1 MAVASSNTA
10 QWSSRFAFTLT
21 AIGSSV
27 GLGNLWRF
35 SAEAGNNGGGAFI
48 ALYLACVILI
58 GIPTLMAEFLI
69 GRAGKA
75 SSVVNSMQDLAERS
89 NVSTHWSLGAW
100 VGMGSSFLI
109 LSFYAVVAAWVM
121 AYIPKF
127 LFGTFDGMDA
137 IQIAAEFET
146 LKDSPLALAPWFL
159 IFLGLAIWLVS
170 RGVNQGLEI
179 AARLLM
185 PAFFILLF
193 CLTIYSLSLGWE
205 SGGTS
210 EAVSFMFAPDWSKLS
225 VDVAVSALGQ
235 AFFSIGLGMAMMIA
249 YGSYLPRSIN
259 VPQSAVIIGL
269 ADTGV
274 ALMAGLAI
282 FPIVFHFGLD
292 FNAGAGLFFQTL
304 PIALVSTPGG
314 NLVGAAFFCLAFFA
328 ALTTALALLEPTA
341 EYLKERTGIT
351 KKQGALYGGLAIMA
365 MGTVCLFSIKFL
377 DFLDVDVT
385 ATIMLPMSALI
396 IVLFVGW
403 RLDKAILADQL
414 NDGEQA
420 LGRFLLVMVRYVA
433 PFMIATIL
441 FAGMHDRYYGLFVTL
456 AKSVITGII

>member
-1 MAVASSNTA
+1 
-10 QWSSRFAFTLT
+10 
-21 AIGSSV
+21 
-27 GLGNLWRF
+27 
-35 SAEAGNNGGGAFI
+35 
-48 ALYLACVILI
+48 
-58 GIPTLMAEFLI
+58 
-69 GRAGKA
+69 
-75 SSVVNSMQDLAERS
+75 
-89 NVSTHWSLGAW
+89 
-100 VGMGSSFLI
+100 
-109 LSFYAVVAAWVM
+109 
-121 AYIPKF
+121 
-127 LFGTFDGMDA
+127 
-137 IQIAAEFET
+137 
-146 LKDSPLALAPWFL
+146 
-159 IFLGLAIWLVS
+159 
-170 RGVNQGLEI
+170 
-179 AARLLM
+179 
-185 PAFFILLF
+185 
-193 CLTIYSLSLGWE
+193 
-205 SGGTS
+205 
-210 EAVSFMFAPDWSKLS
+210 MFAPDWSKLS

>member
-146 LKDSPLALAPWFL
+146 LKDSPLALA
-159 IFLGLAIWLVS
+159 
-170 RGVNQGLEI
+170 
-179 AARLLM
+179 
-185 PAFFILLF
+185 
-193 CLTIYSLSLGWE
+193 
-205 SGGTS
+205 
-210 EAVSFMFAPDWSKLS
+210 
-225 VDVAVSALGQ
+225 
-235 AFFSIGLGMAMMIA
+235 
-249 YGSYLPRSIN
+249 
-259 VPQSAVIIGL
+259 
-269 ADTGV
+269 
-274 ALMAGLAI
+274 
-282 FPIVFHFGLD
+282 
-292 FNAGAGLFFQTL
+292 
-304 PIALVSTPGG
+304 
-314 NLVGAAFFCLAFFA
+314 
-328 ALTTALALLEPTA
+328 
-341 EYLKERTGIT
+341 
-351 KKQGALYGGLAIMA
+351 
-365 MGTVCLFSIKFL
+365 
-377 DFLDVDVT
+377 
-385 ATIMLPMSALI
+385 
-396 IVLFVGW
+396 
-403 RLDKAILADQL
+403 
-414 NDGEQA
+414 
-420 LGRFLLVMVRYVA
+420 
-433 PFMIATIL
+433 
-441 FAGMHDRYYGLFVTL
+441 
-456 AKSVITGII
+456 

>member
-1 MAVASSNTA
+1 MAVASGSTA
-10 QWSSRFAFTLT
+10 QWSSRLAFTLT

-48 ALYLACVILI
+48 VVYLACVLLI

-69 GRAGKA
+69 GRAGQA
-75 SSVVNSMQDLAERS
+75 SSVVNSMEDLSTRS
-89 NVSTHWSLGAW
+89 RVSRHWALGAW
-100 VGMGSSFLI
+100 IGMISSFLI

-127 LFGTFDGMDA
+127 LFGAFNGLTA
-137 IQIAAEFET
+137 VEIAAEFD
-146 LKDSPLALAPWFL
+146 LLVASPSELAPWFL
-159 IFLGLAIWLVS
+159 LFLGLSIWLVG
-170 RGVNQGLEI
+170 RGVNEGLEV

-193 CLTIYSLSLGWE
+193 CLTLYSLTMGWN
-205 SGGTS
+205 SGGTLK
-210 EAVSFMFAPDWSKLS
+210 AAQFMFSPDWTKISI
-225 VDVAVSALGQ
+225 DVTVKALGQ

-259 VPQSAVIIGL
+259 VPQSALIIGL
-269 ADTGV
+269 SDTAV
-274 ALMAGLAI
+274 ALLAGLAI

-292 FNAGAGLFFQTL
+292 FSAGAGLFFQTL

-341 EYLKERTGIT
+341 EYLKEKTGIS
-351 KKQGALYGGLAIMA
+351 KKMGALYGGLAAIA
-365 MGTVCLFSIKFL
+365 VGTVCLFSMRFL
-377 DFLDVDVT
+377 NFLDVDVT
-385 ATIMLPMSALI
+385 ATIMLPLSGLLV
-396 IVLFVGW
+396 VLFVGW
-403 RLDKAILADQL
+403 RLDKVILAEQL
-414 NDGEQA
+414 NVNEEK
-420 LGRFLLVMVRYVA
+420 LGRYLLVMVRYVA
-433 PFMIATIL
+433 PLMIATIL
-441 FAGMHDRYYGLFVTL
+441 VAGISDRYLG
-456 AKSVITGII
+456 